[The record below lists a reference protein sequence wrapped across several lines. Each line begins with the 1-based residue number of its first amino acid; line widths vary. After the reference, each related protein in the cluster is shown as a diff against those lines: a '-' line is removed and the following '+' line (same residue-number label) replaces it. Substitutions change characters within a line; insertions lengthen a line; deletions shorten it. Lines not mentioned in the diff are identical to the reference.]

1 MSPISH
7 FSNTMWEM
15 GWKLSWFPFLISKFQ
30 YLTSEFS
37 LPTSHFWNPT
47 SPFWFVVWTILFSSN
62 LSQLEVGSGKWEMGS
77 KKWEMGSKKWDV
89 GIHNNLDILE
99 WEMGPREVGN
109 GTQTRILIFKISS
122 SVQYGIAYQIFWPFY
137 SKIAFLWLFSQFLPN
152 PIKTVNDLSD
162 PIMQITVYKFY
173 QISGWIGHCWAEVRS
188 VPGSGAPPQEQAESQ
203 QGERGLWSR
212 HRGSQ
217 EKGLIQEVGI
227 QFTSFYPNHD

>member
-1 MSPISH
+1 MSCRRLHLHSHHSLFPRGGYFKNGDSHLSPISH

-15 GWKLSWFPFLISKFQ
+15 GCKFSWFPFLTSKFPFLISEFQ
-30 YLTSEFS
+30 FLTSEFS

-122 SVQYGIAYQIFWPFY
+122 SEWDDVRREN
-137 SKIAFLWLFSQFLPN
+137 N
-152 PIKTVNDLSD
+152 PSLTILADLAPS
-162 PIMQITVYKFY
+162 
-173 QISGWIGHCWAEVRS
+173 
-188 VPGSGAPPQEQAESQ
+188 GSGRA
-203 QGERGLWSR
+203 GWVRERSPYG
-212 HRGSQ
+212 Q
-217 EKGLIQEVGI
+217 
-227 QFTSFYPNHD
+227 